1 MGIQYDVGVVT
12 VNGIGTK
19 SEMAIASLIT
29 PNPLTEAI
37 YNYPDVTGLELL
49 VKELTKV
56 KGTIQSLLVRI
67 LDFNGDYLLV
77 MSRWN
82 LVVMLL
88 RS

>member
-1 MGIQYDVGVVT
+1 
-12 VNGIGTK
+12 
-19 SEMAIASLIT
+19 MAIASLTT

-49 VKELTKV
+49 GQ
-56 KGTIQSLLVRI
+56 GTNEGQGNNTDLLVRI